1 MDRIALALERLQTDA
16 YVSIKRR
23 GRRGVEE
30 GGRTNGERD
39 RGMGIGK
46 QGHDGHTNLK
56 KLPISCTLISG
67 KTDRVFC

>member
-46 QGHDGHTNLK
+46 QGHDGHTN
-56 KLPISCTLISG
+56 
-67 KTDRVFC
+67 